1 MKSNLEYIDDY
12 FAELLPTSEKETF
25 NIRIKNDDEFAK
37 EVALYLQAKKL
48 GHLEKKKQFYD
59 LNKSLN
65 KQPLLSVVKGLG
77 AITAA
82 AILII
87 GLWTLFFNNTQTP
100 KEYAQNYINE
110 KLISLDTEMSVSQDS
125 LSKAVELYNKK
136 KYSEALTQLKNI
148 QNPLALEYQ
157 GLCYLQLNQYIFAL
171 ESFKK
176 LSANNDILQN
186 KGYFYQAL
194 VLIEMGKQADANVIL
209 RKIETKP
216 NAFGKVEA
224 FELSKLIEE

>member
-12 FAELLPTSEKETF
+12 FAELLPESEKEIF
-25 NIRIKNDDEFAK
+25 SNRIKNDDEFAK

-48 GHLEKKKQFYD
+48 GHLEKKKQFAE

-65 KQPLLSVVKGLG
+65 KQPSLSVIKSVGSI
-77 AITAA
+77 AAA

-100 KEYAQNYINE
+100 QEYAQNYINE
-110 KLISLDTEMSVSQDS
+110 KLITLDTDMSASQDS
-125 LSKAVELYNKK
+125 LSNAIELYNQK
-136 KYSEALTQLKNI
+136 KYSEALSQLKNI
-148 QNPLALEYQ
+148 QSPLALEYQ
-157 GLCYLQLNQYIFAL
+157 GLCYLQLKQYDFAL

-176 LSANNDILQN
+176 LSANDDILQN
-186 KGYFYQAL
+186 KGDFYQAL

-209 RKIETKP
+209 RTIETKP
-216 NAFGKVEA
+216 NAFGKTEA
-224 FELSKLIEE
+224 LELSKLIK